1 MQLFSWDTGVL
12 PPDDYVVRVGRVTVG
27 GRLVECVETLVLDP
41 LNGSLAVARRS
52 AVGPDQFAAEGDVQ
66 SVRAFQAASCAASP
80 SGLSPTLLPV
90 SSEM

>member
-1 MQLFSWDTGVL
+1 MQLFSWYTGVL

-27 GRLVECVETLVLDP
+27 RCLVECVETLVLVP

-66 SVRAFQAASCAASP
+66 AASCAASP